1 MNTTEW
7 TAKDFDKSANSPS
20 EWLFVA
26 DDLFAASRFLS
37 EHSYHLSSSWP
48 KLEDRFPSFDELR
61 ITPVILML
69 RSMAIE
75 CLLKGIYAKL
85 CGPLAQNGRYKGIR
99 EAKNKINDHDLLQ
112 LAKAISSH
120 HDLGL
125 TDEGKDFI
133 ERLSRNLF
141 RGRYP
146 IHKAWTHHLLAHAGG
161 DNRRIPGL
169 MVPDHDDK
177 LFHDV
182 RARLRGFLHEEAA
195 AMYGQEEK
203 GGVMDP
209 EPSSPHT

>member
-7 TAKDFDKSANSPS
+7 SAKDFDKRANSPS

-26 DDLFAASRFLS
+26 DDLLAASCFLS

-85 CGPLAQNGRYKGIR
+85 CGSLAQNGRYKSIR
-99 EAKNKINDHDLLQ
+99 GAKDHDLLQ
-112 LAKAISSH
+112 LAKTVPSL

-125 TDEGKDFI
+125 TDEDKDFI
-133 ERLSRNLF
+133 KRLSRNLI

-146 IHKAWTHHLLAHAGG
+146 IHKTWTHHLLAHAGG
-161 DNRRIPGL
+161 DKRRIPGL
-169 MVPDHDDK
+169 MVPDHDDN
-177 LFHDV
+177 LFHV
-182 RARLRGFLHEEAA
+182 VLARLRGFLHEEAA
-195 AMYGQEEK
+195 AMYGQEE
-203 GGVMDP
+203 
-209 EPSSPHT
+209 